1 MSTYSL
7 SGYTSML
14 GDPVR
19 VDAYEAA
26 LARAITPGCTV
37 VEIGTGTGFFAV
49 LAARMGAGVVHAIEP
64 DDSIQ
69 VARELARDNGVED
82 RIVFHQEL
90 STRVQLPEPADVLF
104 SDLRGVL
111 PLFQH
116 HVATVRDARTRLL
129 RPGGVQ
135 IPLRDRVWAAPV
147 SDAETWSDRT
157 TPWGDA
163 HRGIDLAGTTRRL
176 ANLWSK
182 ARFTPEQLVAPPTRW
197 AELDW
202 AVIEEPAVRGKLA
215 WTLEAEGPVHGFGAW
230 FETELIGGSGPEGQ
244 AGAEGAPGAEGGPG
258 AEGVG
263 FSNAPDAPKALYGH
277 AFFPF
282 PAPLAG
288 MPGDRL
294 EVDLRAHLVGDDY
307 VWEWRTHH
315 IPETHPGDATRPP
328 AHPPA
333 RPPTR
338 FVQSTLAGTVL
349 SPDHFRRGGDGYLPR
364 LSAEG
369 RVDAFVLGA
378 MDGTTAVGEIARRLQ
393 AAFPERFPDDR
404 SALNRVSALSRDRAE

>member
-90 STRVQLPEPADVLF
+90 STRVQLSEPADVLF

-116 HVATVRDARTRLL
+116 HVATVRDARARLL

-147 SDAETWSDRT
+147 SDAETWADRT

-182 ARFTPEQLVAPPTRW
+182 ARFTPEQLAAPPARW

-202 AVIEEPAVRGKLA
+202 AVIEESAVRGKLA

-230 FETELIGGSGPEGQ
+230 FETELIGGPGPVGGPE
-244 AGAEGAPGAEGGPG
+244 A
-258 AEGVG
+258 VG

-282 PAPLAG
+282 PAPLSGA
-288 MPGDRL
+288 PGDRL

-315 IPETHPGDATRPP
+315 IPETRPLP
-328 AHPPA
+328 
-333 RPPTR
+333 RPHTR

-378 MDGTTAVGEIARRLQ
+378 MDGATAVGEIARRLQ

>member
-26 LARAITPGCTV
+26 LRQAVTPGCTV
-37 VEIGTGTGFFAV
+37 LEIGTGTGFFAV
-49 LAARMGAGVVHAIEP
+49 LAARLGAGVVHAVEP
-64 DDSIQ
+64 DDAIQ
-69 VARELARDNGVED
+69 VAREMARDNGVFD

-90 STRVQLPEPADVLF
+90 STRVTLERPADVLF

-116 HVATVRDARTRLL
+116 HVATVRDARSRLL

-147 SDAETWSDRT
+147 SAAETWLDRIA
-157 TPWGDA
+157 PWGES
-163 HRGIDLAGTTRRL
+163 HRGLDLAGTSRRL

-182 ARFTPEQLVAPPTRW
+182 ARLKPEELLAAPARW
-197 AELDW
+197 AEFDW
-202 AVIEEPAVRGKLA
+202 TRIEEPAVRGTLR
-215 WTLEAEGPVHGFGAW
+215 WTLEAEGPVHGIGAW
-230 FETELIGGSGPEGQ
+230 FESDLL
-244 AGAEGAPGAEGGPG
+244 GGPHP
-258 AEGVG
+258 VG
-263 FSNAPDAPKALYGH
+263 FSNAPDAPPALYGH

-282 PAPLAG
+282 PAPLDAAV
-288 MPGDRL
+288 GDTL

-307 VWEWRTHH
+307 VWEWRTQHL
-315 IPETHPGDATRPP
+315 PEGDPSDGPRALSPTPSPAVTRAPN
-328 AHPPA
+328 
-333 RPPTR
+333 R

-349 SPDHFRRGGDGYLPR
+349 TPEHFRRGGDGYKPR
-364 LSAEG
+364 LGRAG

-378 MDGTTAVGEIARRLQ
+378 MDGATTVGEIARRLR
-393 AAFPERFPDDR
+393 AAFPEEFPDDR
-404 SALNRVSALSRDRAE
+404 AALSRVSALSRDRGE

>member
-19 VDAYEAA
+19 MEAYEAA

-64 DDSIQ
+64 DNAIQ
-69 VARELARDNGVED
+69 VAQELARDNGVED

-90 STRVQLPEPADVLF
+90 STRVRLPEPADVLF

-116 HVATVRDARTRLL
+116 HVATVRDARARLL

-147 SDAETWSDRT
+147 SDAETWADRT

-182 ARFTPEQLVAPPTRW
+182 ARFKPEQLLAPPARW

-202 AVIEEPAVRGKLA
+202 AVIEEPAVRGTLA
-215 WTLEAEGPVHGFGAW
+215 WTLETEGPVHGFGAW
-230 FETELIGGSGPEGQ
+230 FETQLFGGTGL
-244 AGAEGAPGAEGGPG
+244 EGGLD
-258 AEGVG
+258 GVS

-282 PAPLAG
+282 PAPLAAA
-288 MPGDRL
+288 PGDRL

-315 IPETHPGDATRPP
+315 LPGPSP
-328 AHPPA
+328 AGPGASPA
-333 RPPTR
+333 SPASGEPRAPSR

-378 MDGTTAVGEIARRLQ
+378 MDGATAVGEIARRLQ
-393 AAFPERFPDDR
+393 AAFPERFPDER

>member
-1 MSTYSL
+1 MGTYSL

-26 LARAITPGCTV
+26 LRQAITPGCTV
-37 VEIGTGTGFFAV
+37 LEIGTGTGFFAV
-49 LAARMGAGVVHAIEP
+49 LAARMGAGIVHAVEP

-69 VARELARDNGVED
+69 VARDMARDNGVLD

-90 STRVQLPEPADVLF
+90 STRVTLEHPADVLF

-116 HVATVRDARTRLL
+116 HVATVRDARSRLL

-147 SDAETWSDRT
+147 CAAETWRDRT
-157 TPWGDA
+157 APWGEA
-163 HRGIDLAGTTRRL
+163 HRGLDLAGTSRRL

-182 ARFTPEQLVAPPTRW
+182 ARLKPEQLAAPPARW

-202 AVIEEPAVRGKLA
+202 TRIEEPAVRGTLR
-215 WTLEAEGPVHGFGAW
+215 WTLETGGPVHGIGAW
-230 FETELIGGSGPEGQ
+230 FETDLLDGPR
-244 AGAEGAPGAEGGPG
+244 P
-258 AEGVG
+258 VG
-263 FSNAPDAPKALYGH
+263 FTNAPDAPEALYGH

-282 PAPLAG
+282 PAPLDTAAG
-288 MPGDRL
+288 DTL
-294 EVDLRAHLVGDDY
+294 ELDLRAHLVGDDY

-315 IPETHPGDATRPP
+315 IPEPDPGQDAASPAGSATHTRT
-328 AHPPA
+328 
-333 RPPTR
+333 RTRTPTKL
-338 FVQSTLAGTVL
+338 VQSTLAGTVL
-349 SPDHFRRGGDGYLPR
+349 TPHHFRRGGDGYLPR
-364 LSAEG
+364 LGPEG
-369 RVDAFVLGA
+369 RIDAFVLGA
-378 MDGTTAVGEIARRLQ
+378 MDGTATVGDIAHRLH
-393 AAFPERFPDDR
+393 AAFPEQFPDYR
-404 SALNRVSALSRDRAE
+404 AALSRVSALSRDRAE